1 MLVREGDART
11 ETIDLWLACCLA
23 GIAGALNAAAF
34 YAVGFFS
41 ANMTGNISIL
51 SDHLALA
58 QWRTGVFYASIFLV
72 FIGGAICAALMISAG
87 RRRRMWRIYAYGIL
101 TEAILLAALGG
112 ADLWLPLHW
121 RAPFVVLGLAFLMG
135 FQNAIGT
142 RISGARVRTTHVSGL
157 ATDIG
162 IEMAAFIDAARGRDI
177 EEDAARNLAKLRLH
191 GCTVLS
197 FLLGGVVGVVLYRAI
212 GGYMIMLSGAILG
225 AIAVSAIAQSRRMTH
240 ARSRAAGIAEP

>member
-1 MLVREGDART
+1 MLVREGDERN

-51 SDHLALA
+51 SDHLALS
-58 QWRTGVFYASIFLV
+58 QWATGLFYAAIFLV
-72 FIGGAICAALMISAG
+72 FIGGAVSAALMISAG
-87 RRRRMWRIYAYGIL
+87 RRRGMRHIYAYGIL
-101 TEAILLAALGG
+101 IEAILLTVLGG
-112 ADLWLPLHW
+112 ADLWLTDHW
-121 RAPFVVLGLAFLMG
+121 RATCVVLGLAFLMG
-135 FQNAIGT
+135 FQNAVGT

-162 IEMAAFIDAARGRDI
+162 IELAAAIDMLRGRETDDDAAP
-177 EEDAARNLAKLRLH
+177 NLGKLRLH
-191 GCTVLS
+191 VCTVLS
-197 FLLGGVVGVVLYRAI
+197 FLLGGVAGVVLYRAV

-225 AIAVSAIAQSRRMTH
+225 AIAMSAIAQSRRMTH
-240 ARSRAAGIAEP
+240 AS